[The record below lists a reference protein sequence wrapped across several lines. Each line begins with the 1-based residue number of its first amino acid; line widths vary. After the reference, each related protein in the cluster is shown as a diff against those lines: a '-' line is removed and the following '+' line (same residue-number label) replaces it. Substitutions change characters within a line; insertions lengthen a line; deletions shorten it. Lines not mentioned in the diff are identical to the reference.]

1 MDPTLPAIFQYKGYR
16 FFFYSN
22 EGEPR
27 EPLHVHAR
35 KGEAVAKLRLEPE
48 AAVASSF
55 GVAAKE
61 LRELLAVA
69 VDNRELSVRYWNEH
83 FGD

>member
-1 MDPTLPAIFQYKGYR
+1 VDSTVPVIFRHEGYR

-27 EPLHVHAR
+27 EPLHVHVR
-35 KGEAVAKLRLEPE
+35 KGEAVAKIWLEPKPAVSNSYGMS
-48 AAVASSF
+48 AA
-55 GVAAKE
+55 E
-61 LRELLAVA
+61 LRGLLDIAVE
-69 VDNRELSVRYWNEH
+69 NRGLIERFWDEH

>member
-1 MDPTLPAIFQYKGYR
+1 MPVIFRHKGYR

-27 EPLHVHAR
+27 EPLHVHVR
-35 KGEAVAKLRLEPE
+35 KGEAVAKFWLAPTP
-48 AAVASSF
+48 AVASAYGMSA
-55 GVAAKE
+55 GE
-61 LRELLAVA
+61 LRELLNVA
-69 VDNRELSVRYWNEH
+69 VENRSLIQRFWDEH

>member
-1 MDPTLPAIFQYKGYR
+1 MPAIFRHKGYR

-27 EPLHVHAR
+27 EPLHVHVR
-35 KGEAVAKLRLEPE
+35 KGEAVAKLWLAPSP
-48 AAVASSF
+48 AVASSY
-55 GVAAKE
+55 GMSAAE
-61 LRELLAVA
+61 LRELLEVAVA
-69 VDNRELSVRYWNEH
+69 NRGLVQRFWDEH